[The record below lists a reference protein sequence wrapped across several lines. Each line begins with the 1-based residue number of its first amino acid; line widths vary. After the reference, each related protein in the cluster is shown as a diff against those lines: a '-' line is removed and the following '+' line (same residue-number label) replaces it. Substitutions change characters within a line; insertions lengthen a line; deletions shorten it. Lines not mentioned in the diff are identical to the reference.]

1 MLPTPLL
8 SAQGS
13 TTPLANRAA
22 PGHSPI
28 MRQLAL
34 FLLLILTACGRPLTP
49 NETDFL
55 RAFHGD
61 DIDPKRIRVID
72 GNPAGSATYKIPV
85 RPRTTCQ
92 ERIWPP
98 LDEAKTVTVSPAA
111 TVLFNKV
118 LLRDDIYREDF
129 LQGYP
134 EQIDLF
140 DAMLFAHEA
149 THIWQ
154 WQNRKLTGYHPIKAA
169 REHVNS
175 KDPYLFDT
183 EEPRDFLDFGYEQ
196 QGSIVEE
203 YVCCR
208 LLDPNAPRTA
218 RLRGMIGKYMAV
230 DRLDSAIDR
239 PRVLLPW
246 KGVQT
251 DGICRA

>member
-1 MLPTPLL
+1 MRRFALL
-8 SAQGS
+8 
-13 TTPLANRAA
+13 
-22 PGHSPI
+22 
-28 MRQLAL
+28 
-34 FLLLILTACGRPLTP
+34 LLLILTACGRPLTP
-49 NETDFL
+49 NETEFL

-61 DIDPKRIRVID
+61 DLDPRKIRLID
-72 GNPAGSATYKIPV
+72 GNPAGAVTYEIPV

-98 LDEAKTVTVSPAA
+98 LDAAQTITVSPAA

-118 LLRDDIYREDF
+118 LLRDDIYRADM
-129 LQGYP
+129 LKGYP
-134 EQIDLF
+134 DRIDLF
-140 DAMLFAHEA
+140 DAMLLAHEA

-169 REHVNS
+169 REHANS

-183 EEPRDFLDFGYEQ
+183 EQARDFLEFGYEQ

-208 LLDPNAPRTA
+208 LLDPNAPRTS
-218 RLRGMIGKYMAV
+218 RLRGMIGKYMPV
-230 DRLDSAIDR
+230 DRLDKAIDR
-239 PRVLLPW
+239 PTVLLPW